1 MLDLLENKIRLAV
14 ERDVE
19 KGGPLTTCNLLFDES
34 GYFLLYAT
42 LLGIKVVNLWTNK
55 LVRTIGKPENL
66 RLLYFALFQEMNMFA
81 KTFRFSIVSNLRFS
95 NKRAVLDNFSLP
107 NLVKSAI
114 LQYFINSQNL
124 YTMAKQK
131 IMFALLEKKRHIE
144 EPVVDIS
151 IDKDNSG
158 VTLVNLQ
165 VVNQ

>member
-1 MLDLLENKIRLAV
+1 LAV

-107 NLVKSAI
+107 NLGDFS
-114 LQYFINSQNL
+114 NL
-124 YTMAKQK
+124 LSGAKV
-131 IMFALLEKKRHIE
+131 FSVFDLKK
-144 EPVVDIS
+144 
-151 IDKDNSG
+151 
-158 VTLVNLQ
+158 TYNLK
-165 VVNQ
+165 VHLDC